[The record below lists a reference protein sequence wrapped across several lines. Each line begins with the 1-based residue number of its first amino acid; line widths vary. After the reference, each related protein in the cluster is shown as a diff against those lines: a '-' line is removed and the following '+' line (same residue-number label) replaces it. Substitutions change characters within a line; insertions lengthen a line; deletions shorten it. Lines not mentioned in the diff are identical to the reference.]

1 MLRKAVSVDD
11 AAHRFDPSGTAN
23 KSVSCGY
30 PERVRMGECHGR
42 NSKQRVSLCGGQG
55 FGFGTAV
62 GGRGQFVRVCRQA
75 VRAPTVTE
83 TKKITGQKNE
93 GRRRSKEESET
104 GRSTTHK
111 QSVPGEKKGLR
122 CNVEKEGRVGES
134 KWFRK
139 VRRLSRMFVHRQS

>member
-93 GRRRSKEESET
+93 AGGDPKRKARQVAAPRTNRVCQERKKDSGVMLRRRD
-104 GRSTTHK
+104 G
-111 QSVPGEKKGLR
+111 
-122 CNVEKEGRVGES
+122 
-134 KWFRK
+134 
-139 VRRLSRMFVHRQS
+139 